1 MTVKGLMRAS
11 SALTA
16 LALTAG
22 LGAQVSAQDEARGRQ
37 AEDVIIVTG
46 SVIQGTP
53 EDAALPVDVLSAE
66 ELARLGNPSPVE
78 LIKALPVS
86 SGVIGDTNQFD
97 SRSQATEG
105 MASVNLRGLSP
116 QRTLVLL
123 NNRRLVPAGTG
134 VPFVDVN
141 LLPHAAIGRV
151 EILKDGAAA
160 IYGSDAVGGVVNFIT
175 RSDQEGLRIGG
186 DYTFISDSDGDYTL
200 HGSFGH
206 QTDNFR
212 MLLAAGFQHRS
223 ELLAMDRDYAVRPF
237 EENPEGGWTGGGN
250 PATFLPL
257 GVIPGVGVAPIG
269 GLRAD
274 PDCEVLGG
282 YVTAAGWCRTQYTGF
297 DALVEDEDRYQLF
310 GQFEL
315 DLSDTVTW
323 DLSVLYGNDEVPRYR
338 SSPTYLLTQ
347 PPSASVGGSPSGFIV
362 PGNNPGFI
370 QMVTENPGIVPA
382 GTVATLFPTLL
393 FRPMLAGGNPA
404 LRDAG
409 NELGSGLGRRENESF
424 RVSTGLSFD
433 ISDTSQFNMA
443 LTYHKFE
450 RYFDGKDSFGDRVQ
464 LALHGYGGPNCT
476 PFAGAPGT
484 GGCMWLNP
492 FGNQAPRNPV
502 TGVERPGDEPNQNSA
517 ELIDWFFV
525 QSWSFLETELFVFDA
540 TLSGETGWELA
551 GGPVLYGLGA
561 QYRQNTF
568 AATYG
573 PNNNIAVNPC
583 RDTPVNGNTT
593 CNPANGALAFLGT
606 NADAEADN
614 DVYAIFGELQL
625 PVTDDFN
632 VQLAA
637 RYEDYGGG
645 TGSTFDPKV
654 TARWQLNDTFALRGS
669 VATTFR
675 GPPAQQLADRNVT
688 SLQVI
693 ASSFRPVDVF
703 GNPNLAPETATNY
716 SVGLLIDNGPFTAS
730 VDYFRYEIEDT
741 ITSEPLSGMVAT
753 MFADP
758 SNCTD
763 PSFDGL
769 RERFQFND
777 GGGVPGA
784 GTCAVGNISR
794 VRTGWVNG
802 GSLTSSGIDFILNY
816 DFGDFAGGDLTG
828 GITATYMLGNELGPE
843 TVEGIQV
850 QDGFDGV
857 GFLNFQTTAYPVPE
871 WKARGFLEFT
881 RASFDARLTVNYIDS
896 YRDQRADAGTGPFA
910 PNPYIAGNPVLM
922 QGATIDSQV
931 TTDINLRYHFGEAT
945 TFTVTALN
953 ITDEEP
959 PLARLDYNY
968 DPFTGNPLGRMFRVG
983 FSSEF

>member
-1 MTVKGLMRAS
+1 MTVKGLMRAT

-22 LGAQVSAQDEARGRQ
+22 LGATALAQD
-37 AEDVIIVTG
+37 EDVIIVTG

-123 NNRRLVPAGTG
+123 NNRRLVSAGTG
-134 VPFVDVN
+134 TPFVDVN
-141 LLPHAAIGRV
+141 LLPHAAIGRI

-175 RSDQEGLRIGG
+175 RTGQDGFRVGG
-186 DYTFISDSDGDYTL
+186 DYTFISDSDGDYSL
-200 HGSFGH
+200 QASFGH
-206 QTDNFR
+206 GGDNWDL
-212 MLLAAGFQHRS
+212 LLAAGYQHRS
-223 ELLAMDRDYAVRPF
+223 ELQARDRDFAVRPF

-274 PDCEVLGG
+274 PDCAVLGG

-297 DALVEDEDRYQLF
+297 DNLVEEEDRFQLYA
-310 GQFEL
+310 QYNV
-315 DLSDTVTW
+315 DISDTVSW
-323 DLSVLYGNDEVPRYR
+323 DLSVLYGNDEIPEYR
-338 SSPTYLLTQ
+338 TSPMYLLTQ

-362 PGNNPGFI
+362 PANNPGFI
-370 QMVTENPGIVPA
+370 QMVTENPGYVPA
-382 GTVATLFPTLL
+382 TTVAALFPTLL
-393 FRPMLAGGNPA
+393 FRPLLAGGNPA
-404 LRDAG
+404 FD
-409 NELGSGLGRRENESF
+409 NDMGSATGFRENDSF
-424 RVSTGLSFD
+424 RVSSGFSFEL
-433 ISDTSQFNMA
+433 SDTLNFDVA
-443 LTYHKFE
+443 ATYHRFE
-450 RYFDGKDSFGDRVQ
+450 RYFTGYDSFGDRVQ
-464 LALHGYGGPNCT
+464 LAMLGYGGPNCT
-476 PFAGAPGT
+476 PFAGPAGT
-484 GGCMWLNP
+484 GDCMWYNP
-492 FGNQAPRNPV
+492 FGNQAPTNAV
-502 TGVERPGDEPNQNSA
+502 TGEARPGDEPNQNSA
-517 ELIDWFFV
+517 ELINWFFV
-525 QSWSFLETELFVFDA
+525 ESTSLLETELFVLDA
-540 TLSGETGWELA
+540 TFSGETGFELA
-551 GGPVLYGLGA
+551 GGPVMFGVGA

-573 PNNNIAVNPC
+573 DNNNIAVNPC
-583 RDTPVNGNTT
+583 RDTPVYGNTT
-593 CNPANGALAFLGT
+593 CNPANGALAFLGS
-606 NADAEADN
+606 NANARADN
-614 DVYAIFGELQL
+614 DVYAVFGELQM
-625 PVTDDFN
+625 PITDDFN

-637 RYEDYGGG
+637 RFEDYGGG
-645 TGSTFDPKV
+645 TGSTFDPKI
-654 TARWQLNDTFALRGS
+654 TARWQINDTFALRGS

-693 ASSFRPVDVF
+693 ASSFRPVDVY

-716 SVGLLIDNGPFTAS
+716 SVGFLVDTGPFTAS

-741 ITSEPLSGMVAT
+741 ITVEPLSGMLET
-753 MFADP
+753 LFADP
-758 SNCTD
+758 ANCTD
-763 PSFDGL
+763 AAFDAL
-769 RERFQFND
+769 RERFLFND

-784 GTCAVGNISR
+784 GTCAASNISR
-794 VRTGWVNG
+794 VRTNWVNG
-802 GSLTSSGIDFILNY
+802 GSLTSSGVDFILNY
-816 DFGDFAGGDLTG
+816 DFGDVAGGLLNAG
-828 GITATYMLGNELGPE
+828 VTATYMLGNELGPE

-857 GFLNFQTTAYPVPE
+857 GYLNFQTTAYPVPE
-871 WKARGFLEFT
+871 WKLRGFVEYT
-881 RASFDARLTVNYIDS
+881 VGAFDARLTMNYIDS
-896 YRDQRADAGTGPFA
+896 YRDQRADLGTGPFA

-922 QGATIDSQV
+922 QGATIDSQF
-931 TTDINLRYHFGEAT
+931 TTDFNLIYNFGDAT
-945 TFTVTALN
+945 TFSVTALN
-953 ITDEEP
+953 ITDEDP
-959 PLARLDYNY
+959 ALARLDYNY
-968 DPFTGNPLGRMFRVG
+968 DPFTGNPLGRMIRVG
-983 FSSEF
+983 FNTEF

>member
-1 MTVKGLMRAS
+1 MTVKGLMRAT

-22 LGAQVSAQDEARGRQ
+22 LGATALAQD
-37 AEDVIIVTG
+37 EDVIIVTG

-123 NNRRLVPAGTG
+123 NNRRLVSAGTG
-134 VPFVDVN
+134 TPFVDVN
-141 LLPHAAIGRV
+141 LLPHAAIGRI

-175 RSDQEGLRIGG
+175 RTGQDGFRVGG
-186 DYTFISDSDGDYTL
+186 DYTFISDSDGDYSL
-200 HGSFGH
+200 QASFG
-206 QTDNFR
+206 QGGDNWDL
-212 MLLAAGFQHRS
+212 LLAAGYQHRS
-223 ELLAMDRDYAVRPF
+223 ELQARDRDFAVRPF

-274 PDCEVLGG
+274 PDCAVLGG

-297 DALVEDEDRYQLF
+297 DNLVEEEDRFQLYA
-310 GQFEL
+310 QYNV
-315 DLSDTVTW
+315 DISDTVSW
-323 DLSVLYGNDEVPRYR
+323 DLSFLYGNDEIPEYR
-338 SSPTYLLTQ
+338 TSPMYLLTQ

-362 PGNNPGFI
+362 PANNPGFI
-370 QMVTENPGIVPA
+370 QMVTENPGYVPA
-382 GTVATLFPTLL
+382 TTVAALFPTLL
-393 FRPMLAGGNPA
+393 FRPLLAGGNPA
-404 LRDAG
+404 FD
-409 NELGSGLGRRENESF
+409 NDMGSATGFRENDSF
-424 RVSTGLSFD
+424 RVSTGFSFEM
-433 ISDTSQFNMA
+433 SDTLNFDVA
-443 LTYHKFE
+443 ATYHRFE
-450 RYFDGKDSFGDRVQ
+450 RYFTGYDSFGDRVQ
-464 LALHGYGGPNCT
+464 LAMLGYGGPNCT
-476 PFAGAPGT
+476 PFAGPAGT
-484 GGCMWLNP
+484 GDCMWYNP
-492 FGNQAPRNPV
+492 FGNQAPTNAV
-502 TGVERPGDEPNQNSA
+502 TGEARPGDEPNQNSA
-517 ELIDWFFV
+517 ELINWFFV
-525 QSWSFLETELFVFDA
+525 ESTSLLETELFVLDA
-540 TLSGETGWELA
+540 TFSGETGFELA
-551 GGPVLYGLGA
+551 GGPVMFGVGA

-573 PNNNIAVNPC
+573 DNNNIAVNPC
-583 RDTPVNGNTT
+583 RDTPVYGNTT
-593 CNPANGALAFLGT
+593 CNPANGALAFLGS
-606 NADAEADN
+606 NANARADN
-614 DVYAIFGELQL
+614 DVYAVFGELQM
-625 PVTDDFN
+625 PITDDFN

-637 RYEDYGGG
+637 RFEDYGGG
-645 TGSTFDPKV
+645 TGSTFDPKI
-654 TARWQLNDTFALRGS
+654 TARWQINDTFALRGS

-693 ASSFRPVDVF
+693 ASSFRPVDVY

-716 SVGLLIDNGPFTAS
+716 SVGFLVDTGPFTAS

-741 ITSEPLSGMVAT
+741 ITVEPLSGMVET
-753 MFADP
+753 LFADP
-758 SNCTD
+758 ANCTD
-763 PSFDGL
+763 AAFDAL
-769 RERFQFND
+769 RERFLFND

-784 GTCAVGNISR
+784 GTCAASNISR
-794 VRTGWVNG
+794 VRTNWVNG
-802 GSLTSSGIDFILNY
+802 GSLTSSGVDFILNY
-816 DFGDFAGGDLTG
+816 DFGDVAGGLLNAG
-828 GITATYMLGNELGPE
+828 VTATYMLGNELGPE

-857 GFLNFQTTAYPVPE
+857 GYLNFQTTAYPVPE
-871 WKARGFLEFT
+871 WKLRGFVEYT
-881 RASFDARLTVNYIDS
+881 VGAFDARLTMNYIDS
-896 YRDQRADAGTGPFA
+896 YRDQRADLGTGPFA

-922 QGATIDSQV
+922 QGATIDSQF
-931 TTDINLRYHFGEAT
+931 TTDFNLIYNFGDAT
-945 TFTVTALN
+945 TFSVTALN
-953 ITDEEP
+953 ITDEDP
-959 PLARLDYNY
+959 ALARLDYNY
-968 DPFTGNPLGRMFRVG
+968 DPFTGNPLGRMIRVG
-983 FSSEF
+983 FNTEF

>member
-22 LGAQVSAQDEARGRQ
+22 LGSAAWAQEDAAGRQ
-37 AEDVIIVTG
+37 DDDVIIVTG

-53 EDAALPVDVLSAE
+53 EDAALPVDVLSSE

-123 NNRRLVPAGTG
+123 NNRRLVQAGTG

-141 LLPHAAIGRV
+141 LLPQAAIGRI

-175 RSDQEGLRIGG
+175 RSDQDGFRVGG
-186 DYTFISDSDGDYTL
+186 DYTFIDGSSGDYTL
-200 HGSFGH
+200 HGSWGS
-206 QTDNFR
+206 QGDNYSF
-212 MLLAAGFQHRS
+212 LIAAGYTHRD
-223 ELLAMDRDYAVRPF
+223 ELLAVDRDFAVQDF
-237 EENPEGGWTGGGN
+237 ESNPEGGWTGGGN

-257 GVIPGVGVAPIG
+257 GFIPGVGVAPIG

-274 PDCEVLGG
+274 PQCAAQGG

-297 DALVEDEDRYQLF
+297 DALVEEEDRYQIYS
-310 GQFEL
+310 EL
-315 DLSDTVTW
+315 NVDISDSVSW
-323 DLSVLYGNDEVPRYR
+323 DISVLVGNDEIPHYR
-338 SSPTYLLTQ
+338 TSPTYLLTQ
-347 PPSASVGGSPSGFIV
+347 APSAVVGGSPSGFIV

-370 QMVTENPGIVPA
+370 EMATNNPGYVPA
-382 GTVATLFPTLL
+382 GTVAALFPTLL
-393 FRPMLAGGNPA
+393 FRPLLAGGNPA
-404 LRDAG
+404 FDG
-409 NELGSGLGRRENESF
+409 NPDDLGSSIGRRENDTY
-424 RVSTGLSFD
+424 RLSTGFTFD
-433 ISDTSQFNMA
+433 ITDTTQAQIAF
-443 LTYHKFE
+443 TYHKFE
-450 RYFDGKDSFGDRVQ
+450 RYFDGYDSFGDRVQ
-464 LALHGYGGPNCT
+464 LALNGYGGPNCDPT
-476 PFAGAPGT
+476 TSAPGT
-484 GGCMWLNP
+484 GGCLWLNP
-492 FGNQAPRNPV
+492 FGNQV
-502 TGVERPGDEPNQNSA
+502 TGSNPNTP

-525 QSWSFLETELFVFDA
+525 HSTSFLETELFVADF

-551 GGPVLYGLGA
+551 GGPVMYGVGA

-573 PNNNIAVNPC
+573 DNNNIAVNPC
-583 RDTPVNGNTT
+583 RDTPVTGNTSCSPQT
-593 CNPANGALAFLGT
+593 GALAFLGS
-606 NADAEADN
+606 NANVNTDN
-614 DVYAIFGELQL
+614 DVYAVFGELQL

-637 RYEDYGGG
+637 RFEDYGGG
-645 TGSTFDPKV
+645 TGSTFDPKI
-654 TARWQLNDTFALRGS
+654 TARWQITDSFALRGS
-669 VATTFR
+669 AGTTFR

-693 ASSFRPVDVF
+693 ASSFRPVDVY

-716 SVGLLIDNGPFTAS
+716 SIGMLFDTGPFTAS
-730 VDYFRYEIEDT
+730 IDYFLYEIEDT
-741 ITSEPLSGMVAT
+741 ITVEPLSGMVST
-753 MFADP
+753 LFGDP
-758 SNCTD
+758 ANCTD
-763 PSFDGL
+763 PAYDGL

-784 GTCAVGNISR
+784 GTCAAANIAR

-802 GSLTSSGIDFILNY
+802 GDLQSSGIDFIVNY
-816 DFGDFAGGDLTG
+816 DFGDVLGGQLNG
-828 GITATYMLGNELGPE
+828 GVTATYMLGNELGPE
-843 TVEGIQV
+843 TVEGVVV
-850 QDGFDGV
+850 QEGFDGV
-857 GFLNFQTTAYPVPE
+857 GYLNFQTTAYPVPE
-871 WKARGFLEFT
+871 WKARGFLEYT
-881 RASFDARLTVNYIDS
+881 VGAFDARLTVNYIDS
-896 YRDQRADAGTGPFA
+896 YRDQRADLGTGPFA
-910 PNPYIAGNPVLM
+910 PSTNIPGAPVLM

-931 TTDINLRYHFGEAT
+931 TTDFNLIYNFGDAT
-945 TFTVTALN
+945 TVSFTALN
-953 ITDEEP
+953 ITDEDP
-959 PLARLDYNY
+959 SFARLDYNY
-968 DPFTGNPLGRMFRVG
+968 DPFTGNPLGRIFRVG
-983 FSSEF
+983 VNTEF